1 VVHIFN
7 PTGIALTAFFFFV
20 IKGSILILIIFISTS
35 TQTTTMIVSNPSI
48 SNYASLQNLN
58 SNQVK
63 CPCLNVNIPYG
74 NVMSISPILHQICSS
89 DYTSELWITL
99 LSYSYVT
106 FADYTTPSIW
116 GDWHGFEGQH
126 FQLLFSFCQLATKT
140 IDDAIDR
147 FNIQSIIT
155 PNVLSES
162 DFYGQLNT
170 SFNQFSQSII
180 VDFNRL
186 VDTVH
191 LFTQVDQPYFFGFL
205 GDPEMTVTYT
215 TNQSNNQ
222 LPFQVFIYLKIKGQK
237 R

>member
-1 VVHIFN
+1 LQRPITDLTDTLVTTHHRHNSNSKIDTYVTEFLIYNKRSIIVVHIFN

-147 FNIQSIIT
+147 FNIQSII
-155 PNVLSES
+155 N
-162 DFYGQLNT
+162 
-170 SFNQFSQSII
+170 
-180 VDFNRL
+180 
-186 VDTVH
+186 
-191 LFTQVDQPYFFGFL
+191 
-205 GDPEMTVTYT
+205 
-215 TNQSNNQ
+215 
-222 LPFQVFIYLKIKGQK
+222 
-237 R
+237 